1 MDLLTGTDL
10 EALAVPD
17 EQGTHVSLFMPTH
30 RSGSELEADP
40 LRWKNLVRGVASVLA
55 ARGERKP
62 DIDEL
67 LAPAWELHADSSAWE
82 HMSDGL
88 AVFLRPGWT
97 RVFRVP
103 VDVPEVGGVGDRF
116 VVGPLLRVVSSDD
129 HFLLLTV
136 SQRKMRLLEGT
147 QQRLDEVELGDVP
160 TNLRDVI
167 DVSERGS
174 GAEARPLSGGRSG
187 PAVFYGGA
195 GDDNFKKDE
204 VHWFLQ
210 QVAGGLHDYLGNQD
224 LPMVLVG
231 LDPLL
236 GMYREVSTYGHVLD
250 REVRLNPDQ
259 LSAAELH
266 AAAWPILAER
276 QAAAKQHAVE
286 RFAELNGT
294 GLASSDLDQVE
305 AAAAAGRIEVLLL
318 AADPWCWE
326 QVGAGA
332 PTVVELGRDP
342 AFAQCEQL
350 DRAAVGTLLG
360 RGQVYTFTEPAVPGG
375 GQVAA
380 VFRY

>member
-97 RVFRVP
+97 RVYRVP
-103 VDVPEVGGVGDRF
+103 ADVPEVAGVGDRF
-116 VVGPLLRVVSSDD
+116 VVGPLLRVLASDG
-129 HFLLLTV
+129 HFLVLTV
-136 SQRKMRLLEGT
+136 SQRRVRLLEGT
-147 QQRLDEVELGDVP
+147 EHQLDEVSLGDVP
-160 TNLRDVI
+160 ASLRDIVAAP
-167 DVSERGS
+167 EHG
-174 GAEARPLSGGRSG
+174 GAEARPLGGGRAG
-187 PAVFYGGA
+187 AAVFYGGA
-195 GDDNFKKDE
+195 GDDNAKKDE
-204 VHWFLQ
+204 VRWFLQ
-210 QVAGGLHDYLGNQD
+210 QVAGGLHDYLSRQD

-231 LDPLL
+231 LEPLL
-236 GMYREVSTYGHVLD
+236 GMYREVTTYGHVLD

-305 AAAAAGRIEVLLL
+305 AAAAAGRVEALLL

-326 QVGAGA
+326 QVGTGA

-342 AFAQCEQL
+342 AFAQCERL
-350 DRAAVGTLLG
+350 DRAAVGTLLR
-360 RGQVYTFTEPAVPGG
+360 RGQVFTFTDPAVPGG